1 MKLWC
6 LAVFLLSIVAPL
18 QQSSIK
24 LEIGAKLKKRDFPKT
39 SRKLYMTHPAQ
50 MRPYIE
56 KNIDGVDYII
66 AYDEK
71 SRVIKYITT
80 NDEDFRTANGL
91 RVGSYIEVSKEEVIA
106 YPGWEI
112 RAPQTSDG
120 WYPIIGFVDEITISI
135 DGRDDKVNVEGLEA
149 NVKVKAEVIRFSK
162 GGN

>member
-6 LAVFLLSIVAPL
+6 LSVILLSVVAPI

-24 LEIGAKLKKRDFPKT
+24 LEIGARLKKRDVPRE
-39 SRKLYMTHPAQ
+39 SPNLYMTHPAQ
-50 MRPYIE
+50 TRPYIE
-56 KNIDGVDYII
+56 RNIDGVDYII

-112 RAPQTSDG
+112 RAPETSDG
-120 WYPIIGFVDEITISI
+120 WYPIIGFVGGITVSSE
-135 DGRDDKVNVEGLEA
+135 GRDIKVNEEEMEA
-149 NVKVKAEVIRFSK
+149 NVKVKAKVVRFSK